1 VKFVVCD
8 RQDYEW
14 ARFKLDEYQLA
25 GRVGDVLFS
34 PSHGQ
39 LQARELA
46 AWILQDN
53 LPVRLQLQLHKL
65 LWNDEPGH

>member
-1 VKFVVCD
+1 MKFVICD

-25 GRVGDVLFS
+25 DKVTDILFS
-34 PSHGQ
+34 PSYGQ
-39 LQARELA
+39 LHGRDLA
-46 AWILQDN
+46 QWILEDN